1 MQLDGREKACTIAG
15 GLGLIIGI
23 VALVLAISAHNSS
36 VSDAD
41 VEAQVKE
48 QLNASIEDVKG
59 SISSDQGSNR
69 RAQRREEGGINSNAN
84 SIVGLKK
91 QNEKLKKQLADT
103 NDEVDKLT
111 SEVKKLTDQV
121 STLSD
126 DQDKTDAKLRQLTD
140 RVEDLSVKK
149 RNR

>member
-1 MQLDGREKACTIAG
+1 MQLDGREKAFAIAG